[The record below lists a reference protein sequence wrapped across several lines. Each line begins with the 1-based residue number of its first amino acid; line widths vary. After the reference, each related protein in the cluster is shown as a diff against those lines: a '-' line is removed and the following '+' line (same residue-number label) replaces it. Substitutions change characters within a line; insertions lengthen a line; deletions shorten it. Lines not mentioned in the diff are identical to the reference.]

1 MNPNIKTTTAVSS
14 VLLSAILAA
23 CAVGPHYAKPKDELT
38 PFHNIPTAGQDHA
51 PLDQWWTGF
60 NDPMLTEV
68 VQRALSQN
76 LDLAA
81 SIARVQQARAAAS
94 GAGAALLPSAALNAS
109 ATYER
114 QSTRGA
120 FGSVASTIPGYSRG
134 IHDYS
139 VGPAASWE
147 IDLFGGLRR
156 AAKAARAEAE
166 AAEADQAGTRIIVA
180 ADAADAYLQ
189 IRGYQSRLAVA
200 QQQIA
205 DDEHLLHLVN
215 ERHNAG
221 AATGREVAQ
230 AEALLKQAKASVPP
244 LTIGLE

>member
-1 MNPNIKTTTAVSS
+1 
-14 VLLSAILAA
+14 
-23 CAVGPHYAKPKDELT
+23 
-38 PFHNIPTAGQDHA
+38 
-51 PLDQWWTGF
+51 
-60 NDPMLTEV
+60 MLTEV

-81 SIARVQQARAAAS
+81 AIARVQQARAAAS
-94 GAGAALLPSAALNAS
+94 GAGAALLPSADLDAS

-120 FGSVASTIPGYSRG
+120 LGSIASTVPGYSRG

-156 AAKAARAEAE
+156 AAGAARAEAE

-189 IRGYQSRLAVA
+189 IRGYQARLAVA

-205 DDEHLLHLVN
+205 DDEHLL
-215 ERHNAG
+215 RSG
-221 AATGREVAQ
+221 PR
-230 AEALLKQAKASVPP
+230 AL
-244 LTIGLE
+244 